1 MLFTFYFIWECLH
14 NCFTSFDL
22 KRMSLNDINSLI
34 QYFIQKSVQVIVQ
47 SRLGTKT
54 NSNESKSNQE
64 IKDLFNLDIKDY
76 KDVAEQTNKC
86 LKQTFSHLQTPG
98 LYFIKKDWKIC
109 CEISLKNSDGFSI
122 VLEYWMFYNSL
133 PREKDFEI
141 NHNSANKNQNNS
153 NKIAQVMHE
162 TFIRMST
169 MIKSLIVLTRST
181 PAYKIS
187 CKGQNADSYVI
198 CYRVYQFDENFVQS
212 HQQQQTLNRGKNHF
226 SSMKT
231 IGSIKCFQN
240 EITISFIYRTDMNII
255 SESEIKNLVK
265 NEEQELSSIYNTN
278 NSNGS
283 LIIKEDH
290 FKKEVNEIDM
300 FDLIKP
306 LNPAFVVSD
315 PKSNYLNF
323 ILPNLR
329 LSLFLFVDKYSNKD
343 LSIPFNA
350 LLTSNEQKSS
360 IETESSEE
368 NHTSSSPINNGT
380 KTNPISIPK
389 SISAQANKS
398 HQIYSTS
405 NESFIFVE
413 LNAPFASEDSGLS
426 SFFNGPSPTFAK
438 NSTEIGYDGE
448 IDLGTQLAEL
458 ESDVPQIDS
467 FVESICISENEDFKY
482 EA

>member
-1 MLFTFYFIWECLH
+1 
-14 NCFTSFDL
+14 
-22 KRMSLNDINSLI
+22 
-34 QYFIQKSVQVIVQ
+34 
-47 SRLGTKT
+47 
-54 NSNESKSNQE
+54 
-64 IKDLFNLDIKDY
+64 
-76 KDVAEQTNKC
+76 
-86 LKQTFSHLQTPG
+86 
-98 LYFIKKDWKIC
+98 
-109 CEISLKNSDGFSI
+109 
-122 VLEYWMFYNSL
+122 
-133 PREKDFEI
+133 
-141 NHNSANKNQNNS
+141 
-153 NKIAQVMHE
+153 
-162 TFIRMST
+162 
-169 MIKSLIVLTRST
+169 
-181 PAYKIS
+181 
-187 CKGQNADSYVI
+187 
-198 CYRVYQFDENFVQS
+198 
-212 HQQQQTLNRGKNHF
+212 
-226 SSMKT
+226 
-231 IGSIKCFQN
+231 
-240 EITISFIYRTDMNII
+240 
-255 SESEIKNLVK
+255 
-265 NEEQELSSIYNTN
+265 
-278 NSNGS
+278 
-283 LIIKEDH
+283 IIKEDH

-315 PKSNYLNF
+315 PKN
-323 ILPNLR
+323 
-329 LSLFLFVDKYSNKD
+329 

-368 NHTSSSPINNGT
+368 NHTSSSPINNGS